1 MNSGLA
7 GAYHAHV
14 ISSKEPSLCLEL
26 CLSLLDLDLPLKGR
40 CHKAV
45 RVSEVSYGGHLER
58 LPNVH
63 SEILENHI
71 LCVLKFVPPFSE
83 PLVVVVVL
91 YCADMFGIPTLS
103 RPIALQRQ
111 ITRLALRR
119 PGPLLCSAEARGR
132 F

>member
-1 MNSGLA
+1 MLRIMLDSA
-7 GAYHAHV
+7 G
-14 ISSKEPSLCLEL
+14 
-26 CLSLLDLDLPLKGR
+26 

-103 RPIALQRQ
+103 RPIALQRLSASRSGAA
-111 ITRLALRR
+111 IAVLR
-119 PGPLLCSAEARGR
+119 GGQGSLLIIW
-132 F
+132 

>member
-1 MNSGLA
+1 MLDSA
-7 GAYHAHV
+7 G
-14 ISSKEPSLCLEL
+14 
-26 CLSLLDLDLPLKGR
+26 

-71 LCVLKFVPPFSE
+71 LCMLKFVPPFSE
-83 PLVVVVVL
+83 PLVVVVL

-103 RPIALQRQ
+103 RPISLQHLSASRSGAA
-111 ITRLALRR
+111 IAVLRGGQGSFLIR
-119 PGPLLCSAEARGR
+119 
-132 F
+132 